1 MKKQDG
7 SPCFSERFREPY
19 LREISMELRQ
29 LRYFVTVVEE
39 KTVTAAAEKL
49 NMTQPPLTAQLK
61 LLEKELNCSLFQRK
75 GRRLQV
81 TEAGK
86 HFYQKAAVILGMC
99 DAAAKEMRDFDSGVA
114 GTLQIGVVSSVQE
127 GIFTRW
133 LTAFAGT
140 YPEIRYEIY
149 SANTYQLLEQVRTGQ
164 LDLAVVRTPFS
175 ARDIGQKVLGEESL
189 MAVGMPDFFDGGNA
203 PRPPDRAITLREL
216 EGKPLILYRRWEQI
230 LRAGFE
236 AEGLFPEIRCCT
248 DTAQATLALAGGGLG
263 IGILPA
269 SAVSAATRAQMEVR
283 VLREASL
290 SSRIVMICQKPELLS
305 RTARLFWEFMEENV
319 LPEQ

>member
-7 SPCFSERFREPY
+7 YPCFSERFREPY

>member
-7 SPCFSERFREPY
+7 CPCFSERFREPY

-114 GTLQIGVVSSVQE
+114 GSLQIGVVSSVQE

>member
-7 SPCFSERFREPY
+7 CPCFSERFREPY

-175 ARDIGQKVLGEESL
+175 ARDIRQKVLGEESL